1 MMRELIY
8 AVLVL
13 LFELMTENVP
23 FQGNDIKALKSN
35 ILKLKIIWPRDI
47 NTDAKNLIMKILKL
61 DPNARLPLS
70 DILQQPF
77 FTKYFPNALQSLIK
91 PDDSIKYK
99 PFIVNKDDP
108 NPRSQIKNI
117 KLVNNFQ

>member
-1 MMRELIY
+1 MRELMY

-61 DPNARLPLS
+61 DPNERLPLS

-108 NPRSQIKNI
+108 NPQSQIKNI

>member
-1 MMRELIY
+1 MMRELLY

>member
-1 MMRELIY
+1 MMRELLY

-70 DILQQPF
+70 EILQHPF

-108 NPRSQIKNI
+108 NPQSQIKNI

>member
-47 NTDAKNLIMKILKL
+47 NTYAKNLIMKILKL

-99 PFIVNKDDP
+99 PFIANKDDP
-108 NPRSQIKNI
+108 NPQSQIKNI

>member
-108 NPRSQIKNI
+108 NPQSQIKNI
-117 KLVNNFQ
+117 KSVNNFQ

>member
-1 MMRELIY
+1 MRELMY

-108 NPRSQIKNI
+108 NPQSQIKNI

>member
-1 MMRELIY
+1 MRELIY

-108 NPRSQIKNI
+108 NPQSQIKNI

>member
-1 MMRELIY
+1 MRELLY

-108 NPRSQIKNI
+108 NPQSQIKNI

>member
-108 NPRSQIKNI
+108 NPQSQIKNI

>member
-1 MMRELIY
+1 MMRELLY

-108 NPRSQIKNI
+108 NPQSQIKNI